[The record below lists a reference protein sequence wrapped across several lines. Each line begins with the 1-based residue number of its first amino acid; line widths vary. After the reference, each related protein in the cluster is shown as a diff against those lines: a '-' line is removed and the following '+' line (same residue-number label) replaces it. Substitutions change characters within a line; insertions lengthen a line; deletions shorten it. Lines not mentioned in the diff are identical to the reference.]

1 MLGLKSCVDSNTLQ
15 SVMQTVTESRQGR
28 DKRSVMGLGGKKAG
42 GEARGRRGR
51 ETQRQEEY
59 RVKWRPAI
67 KSVGTKDK

>member
-1 MLGLKSCVDSNTLQ
+1 
-15 SVMQTVTESRQGR
+15 MQTVTESQQGR
-28 DKRSVMGLGGKKAG
+28 DKRSVMGDLRVKKKAG
-42 GEARGRRGR
+42 GEAAGRRGF